1 MGVVPDQLS
10 PIKPLG
16 DPCSRRA
23 KPTVHRHSSLA
34 QPPVKAFIRPARNL
48 RAGNCSSLSSI
59 RRDRR
64 LYWDARSADSAKF
77 LI

>member
-23 KPTVHRHSSLA
+23 TPTVHRHSFTCSAARKGDLSAGA
-34 QPPVKAFIRPARNL
+34 QPAGGQLLFLILYSQRPATLLGRTIG
-48 RAGNCSSLSSI
+48 RFG
-59 RRDRR
+59 
-64 LYWDARSADSAKF
+64 
-77 LI
+77 